1 MAARWSACLH
11 SEIAS
16 RDARR
21 MNTHHQQQ
29 QQQDTDIAGC
39 DSYGVGGSY
48 AVVVVVAVF
57 RWLPVD
63 SIDVSVR
70 RLLHGSEEL
79 SMESNLAGTRASEK
93 ERERESTGTTTLV
106 ILDPIES
113 QPQAR
118 ERQRLIH
125 WMTWADWLMLDVA
138 IRITRSMINDQ

>member
-1 MAARWSACLH
+1 MAARWRACLH

-21 MNTHHQQQ
+21 MNTHQQQQQ

-57 RWLPVD
+57 RWVPVD

-79 SMESNLAGTRASEK
+79 SMESNLAGTRA
-93 ERERESTGTTTLV
+93 REREHRHHDARDTRSYRITAT
-106 ILDPIES
+106 S
-113 QPQAR
+113 KR